1 MKKKIV
7 IVLIFVL
14 LLLPSIPIMDA
25 SNNQIVTNNEDDL
38 KIKDNLEKNIIIT
51 IRQKSN
57 SDSED
62 KNLSF
67 IVSSGAGRA
76 YFIPPR
82 LGRKKFFCCAAI
94 VIYTSIFSATRIKNE
109 TYAGPQI
116 FIFLGIARVWYKRHP
131 ILRDDISIFGMG
143 FGKVL
148 FSIF

>member
-7 IVLIFVL
+7 IALIFVL
-14 LLLPSIPIMDA
+14 LLLPSIPILDA
-25 SNNQIVTNNEDDL
+25 SNNQIITDNEDDL
-38 KIKDNLEKNIIIT
+38 KIKDNLEKNNIIT

-62 KNLSF
+62 NNLSF
-67 IVSSGAGRA
+67 IISSGAGRG

-94 VIYTSIFSATRIKNE
+94 IIYTSLFSVTTIKNE
-109 TYAGPQI
+109 TYAGPQV
-116 FIFLGIARVWYKRHP
+116 FIFLGIARVWYKKHP
-131 ILRDDISIFGMG
+131 LLRDDISLFGLG

-148 FSIF
+148 FSIL